1 MEDIDSET
9 VEENLGEIV
18 PGLVRVK
25 LCFCFLLSAFLSSV
39 FKSLNSMH
47 FFYLLPPSRTHHLN
61 ISQDTL
67 ILFTLQKFA

>member
-25 LCFCFLLSAFLSSV
+25 LCFCFLLFWVQFLNLLIPCIS
-39 FKSLNSMH
+39 FN
-47 FFYLLPPSRTHHLN
+47 LLPPSRTHHLN
-61 ISQDTL
+61 ISQDIL